1 MSLKLSYNFSTIRIA
16 ARLVE
21 RSRRHSAPKTVIDSF
36 DSLGYL
42 AKIAPRHHVAPGCP
56 QRMSAMSETINV
68 PAVMADASAVTRI
81 KSEIDISDRSRIV
94 TFGDRAQRSVVEFAD
109 RILAQTQN
117 RELGTTGKLLSDIL
131 AKARGLDPATLK
143 DSNFLTRLFTSVE
156 SRLRRFSEQFG
167 DVASQ
172 IDRICVELDRNKE
185 ILRRDIAVLDELHEQ
200 TKTSLGDLDSHIAAG
215 KSFAEDF
222 RGHKLVELEQAA
234 KATGAGSDTLLA
246 AQTYQDAA
254 QALDRLEK
262 RIFYLQQARQIGIQQ
277 LPQIRIVQSGDET
290 LIENLQATTELTIPV
305 WKQKMI
311 LLLGLSR
318 QQSALALQKTVT
330 DATNEMMRQASEMM
344 KTQAIE
350 IEKQSQRGI
359 VDIETLEKT
368 NRDLVDT
375 ISGVLNVQD
384 QGRKKRAEIE
394 QRMAQLTDELKSAL
408 SKSPA

>member
-1 MSLKLSYNFSTIRIA
+1 MNEAVNL
-16 ARLVE
+16 
-21 RSRRHSAPKTVIDSF
+21 PTVTSDVSV
-36 DSLGYL
+36 
-42 AKIAPRHHVAPGCP
+42 VA
-56 QRMSAMSETINV
+56 
-68 PAVMADASAVTRI
+68 RI

-131 AKARGLDPATLK
+131 AKARGLDPAALQ
-143 DSNFLTRLFTSVE
+143 DSGLLTRLFSSVE
-156 SRLRRFSEQFG
+156 ARLRRFSEQFG

-172 IDRICVELDRNKE
+172 IDRVCVELDRNKE
-185 ILRRDIAVLDELHEQ
+185 TLRRDIALLDDLHEQ
-200 TKTSLGDLDSHIAAG
+200 TKSALVDLDAHIAAG
-215 KSFAEDF
+215 KGFAEEF
-222 RGHKLVELEQAA
+222 RRGQLVELERAA
-234 KATGAGSDTLLA
+234 KTQSQDSDALLA
-246 AQTYQDAA
+246 AQTYQDAV

-262 RIFYLQQARQIGIQQ
+262 RVFYLQQARQIGIQQ

-311 LLLGLSR
+311 LLLGLKR
-318 QQSALALQKTVT
+318 QESALALQKTVT

-344 KTQAIE
+344 KSQAIE

-368 NRDLVDT
+368 NRDLIDT
-375 ISGVLNVQD
+375 VSGVLNVQE
-384 QGRKKRAEIE
+384 QGRKKRADAE
-394 QRMAQLTDELKSAL
+394 QRMAQLTDELKDAL
-408 SKSPA
+408 AKTPA

>member
-1 MSLKLSYNFSTIRIA
+1 
-16 ARLVE
+16 V
-21 RSRRHSAPKTVIDSF
+21 
-36 DSLGYL
+36 
-42 AKIAPRHHVAPGCP
+42 
-56 QRMSAMSETINV
+56 SETIGV
-68 PAVMADASAVTRI
+68 PALAADASAVARI
-81 KSEIDISDRSRIV
+81 KTEIDISDRSRIV
-94 TFGDRAQRSVVEFAD
+94 TFGERAQRSVVEFAD

-143 DSNFLTRLFTSVE
+143 DSGFLSRLFSSAE
-156 SRLRRFSEQFG
+156 AKLRRFTEQFG

-172 IDRICVELDRNKE
+172 IDRVCVDLDRNKE
-185 ILRRDIAVLDELHEQ
+185 VLRRDIALLDDLYEQ
-200 TKTSLGDLDSHIAAG
+200 TKVAIGALDAHIAAG
-215 KSFAEDF
+215 KAFVGEF
-222 RGHKLVELEQAA
+222 RGGKLVELEQAA
-234 KATGAGSDTLLA
+234 KAQSAGGDAMLA
-246 AQTYQDAA
+246 AQTYQDAV

-311 LLLGLSR
+311 LLLGLNR
-318 QQSALALQKTVT
+318 QKSALELQKTVT

-359 VDIETLEKT
+359 VDIQTLEKT
-368 NRDLVDT
+368 NRDLIDT
-375 ISGVLNVQD
+375 ISGVLNVQE
-384 QGRKKRAEIE
+384 QGRTKRAEIE
-394 QRMAQLTDELKSAL
+394 QRMAQLTDELRSAVTKA
-408 SKSPA
+408 SA

>member
-185 ILRRDIAVLDELHEQ
+185 TLRRDIAVLDELHEQ

>member
-1 MSLKLSYNFSTIRIA
+1 
-16 ARLVE
+16 
-21 RSRRHSAPKTVIDSF
+21 
-36 DSLGYL
+36 
-42 AKIAPRHHVAPGCP
+42 
-56 QRMSAMSETINV
+56 
-68 PAVMADASAVTRI
+68 
-81 KSEIDISDRSRIV
+81 
-94 TFGDRAQRSVVEFAD
+94 
-109 RILAQTQN
+109 
-117 RELGTTGKLLSDIL
+117 
-131 AKARGLDPATLK
+131 
-143 DSNFLTRLFTSVE
+143 
-156 SRLRRFSEQFG
+156 
-167 DVASQ
+167 
-172 IDRICVELDRNKE
+172 
-185 ILRRDIAVLDELHEQ
+185 LHEQ
-200 TKTSLGDLDSHIAAG
+200 TKSSLGNLDSHIAAG

-222 RGHKLVELEQAA
+222 RRNKLVELEQAA
-234 KATGAGSDTLLA
+234 KATGPGSDALLA

-290 LIENLQATTELTIPV
+290 LIENLQATTELAIPV

-311 LLLGLSR
+311 LLLGLNR

-330 DATNEMMRQASEMM
+330 DATNDMMRQASEMM

-368 NRDLVDT
+368 NRDLIDT
-375 ISGVLNVQD
+375 IGGVLNVQD

-408 SKSPA
+408 SKSPT

>member
-1 MSLKLSYNFSTIRIA
+1 
-16 ARLVE
+16 
-21 RSRRHSAPKTVIDSF
+21 
-36 DSLGYL
+36 
-42 AKIAPRHHVAPGCP
+42 
-56 QRMSAMSETINV
+56 MSEAINV
-68 PAVMADASAVTRI
+68 PAVMADASAVGRI

-131 AKARGLDPATLK
+131 AKARGLDPASLK
-143 DSNFLTRLFTSVE
+143 DSGFLSRLFSSVE

-185 ILRRDIAVLDELHEQ
+185 TLRRDIAVLDELHEQ
-200 TKTSLGDLDSHIAAG
+200 TKSSLGDLDSHIAAG
-215 KSFAEDF
+215 KSFSEEF
-222 RGHKLVELEQAA
+222 RAHKLVELEQAA
-234 KATGAGSDTLLA
+234 KAVAPGSDALLA

-318 QQSALALQKTVT
+318 QP
-330 DATNEMMRQASEMM
+330 NEMMRQASEMM

-359 VDIETLEKT
+359 IDIETLEKT
-368 NRDLVDT
+368 NSDLVDT
-375 ISGVLNVQD
+375 ISGVLNVQQ
-384 QGRKKRAEIE
+384 QGRQKRAEIE
-394 QRMAQLTDELKSAL
+394 QRMAHLTDELKSAM
-408 SKSPA
+408 SKSPT

>member
-1 MSLKLSYNFSTIRIA
+1 
-16 ARLVE
+16 
-21 RSRRHSAPKTVIDSF
+21 
-36 DSLGYL
+36 
-42 AKIAPRHHVAPGCP
+42 
-56 QRMSAMSETINV
+56 MSETINV
-68 PAVMADASAVTRI
+68 PAVVTDASAVARI
-81 KSEIDISDRSRIV
+81 KSEIDLSDRSRIV

-131 AKARGLDPATLK
+131 AKAR
-143 DSNFLTRLFTSVE
+143 
-156 SRLRRFSEQFG
+156 LRRFSEQFG

-172 IDRICVELDRNKE
+172 IDRICVDLDRNKE
-185 ILRRDIAVLDELHEQ
+185 TLRRDIAVLDELHEQ
-200 TKTSLGDLDSHIAAG
+200 TKTSLGNLDAHIAAG
-215 KSFAEDF
+215 KGFAEEF
-222 RGHKLVELEQAA
+222 RAHQLVELEQAT
-234 KATGAGSDTLLA
+234 KATAPGSDALLA
-246 AQTYQDAA
+246 AQSYQDAA

-359 VDIETLEKT
+359 IDIQTLEKT
-368 NRDLVDT
+368 NSDLIDT
-375 ISGVLNVQD
+375 ISGVLNVQAE
-384 QGRKKRAEIE
+384 GRKKRGEIE
-394 QRMAQLTDELKSAL
+394 QRMAQLTDELKSAMSNTSI
-408 SKSPA
+408 SKTPA

>member
-1 MSLKLSYNFSTIRIA
+1 
-16 ARLVE
+16 
-21 RSRRHSAPKTVIDSF
+21 
-36 DSLGYL
+36 
-42 AKIAPRHHVAPGCP
+42 
-56 QRMSAMSETINV
+56 MSEAINV
-68 PAVMADASAVTRI
+68 PAVMVDATAVARI

-131 AKARGLDPATLK
+131 GKARGLDPATLK
-143 DSNFLTRLFTSVE
+143 DSGFFTRLFSSME

-172 IDRICVELDRNKE
+172 IDRVCVELDRNKE
-185 ILRRDIAVLDELHEQ
+185 TLRRDIAVLDELHEQ
-200 TKTSLGDLDSHIAAG
+200 TKASLGDLDSHIAAG
-215 KSFAEDF
+215 KTFAEDF
-222 RGHKLVELEQAA
+222 RRGRLIELEQAV
-234 KATGAGSDTLLA
+234 KAAGEGSDALLA

-262 RIFYLQQARQIGIQQ
+262 RVFYLQQARQIGIQQ

-311 LLLGLSR
+311 LLLGLTR
-318 QQSALALQKTVT
+318 QKSALDLQKTVT
-330 DATNEMMRQASEMM
+330 DATNEMMKQASEMM

-359 VDIETLEKT
+359 IDIATLEKT
-368 NRDLVDT
+368 NSDLVDT
-375 ISGVLNVQD
+375 ISGVLNVQAE
-384 QGRKKRAEIE
+384 GRKKRAEIE
-394 QRMAQLTDELKSAL
+394 QRMAQLTDELKSAM
-408 SKSPA
+408 SKSTT

>member
-1 MSLKLSYNFSTIRIA
+1 
-16 ARLVE
+16 
-21 RSRRHSAPKTVIDSF
+21 
-36 DSLGYL
+36 
-42 AKIAPRHHVAPGCP
+42 
-56 QRMSAMSETINV
+56 MSETINV
-68 PAVMADASAVTRI
+68 PAVIADASAVARI

-143 DSNFLTRLFTSVE
+143 DSNFFTRLFSSVE

-172 IDRICVELDRNKE
+172 VDRICVELDRNKE
-185 ILRRDIAVLDELHEQ
+185 TLRRDIAVLDELHEQ

-215 KSFAEDF
+215 KSFVEDF
-222 RGHKLVELEQAA
+222 RGHTLVELEQAA
-234 KATGAGSDTLLA
+234 KATGAGSDTVLA

-262 RIFYLQQARQIGIQQ
+262 RIFFLQQACQIGIPQ
-277 LPQIRIVQSGDET
+277 LPQIPIVQSGDET

-305 WKQKMI
+305 WKQKMV
-311 LLLGLSR
+311 LLLGLNPQLSVL
-318 QQSALALQKTVT
+318 QLQKPLT
-330 DATNEMMRQASEMM
+330 DRPNERMLQASEMM
-344 KTQAIE
+344 KWQAIE

-359 VDIETLEKT
+359 IDIETLEKT

-375 ISGVLNVQD
+375 ISGVLKVQ
-384 QGRKKRAEIE
+384 QEGHNSRAEIE
-394 QRMAQLTDELKSAL
+394 RRMAQLTDELKTGLAAAST
-408 SKSPA
+408 

>member
-1 MSLKLSYNFSTIRIA
+1 
-16 ARLVE
+16 
-21 RSRRHSAPKTVIDSF
+21 
-36 DSLGYL
+36 
-42 AKIAPRHHVAPGCP
+42 
-56 QRMSAMSETINV
+56 MSETINV
-68 PAVMADASAVTRI
+68 PAVMVDATAVTRI

-131 AKARGLDPATLK
+131 AKARGLDPASLK
-143 DSNFLTRLFTSVE
+143 DSGFFSRLFSSME
-156 SRLRRFSEQFG
+156 SRMRRFSEQFG
-167 DVASQ
+167 DVSSQ
-172 IDRICVELDRNKE
+172 VDRVCIELDRNKE
-185 ILRRDIAVLDELHEQ
+185 TLRRDIAVLDELHEQ
-200 TKTSLGDLDSHIAAG
+200 TKASLGDLDSHIAAG
-215 KSFAEDF
+215 KEFAEDF
-222 RGHKLVELEQAA
+222 RRHKLVELEQAA
-234 KATGAGSDTLLA
+234 KAASQGSDAMLA
-246 AQTYQDAA
+246 AQSYQDAA

-318 QQSALALQKTVT
+318 QKSALDLQKTVT
-330 DATNEMMRQASEMM
+330 DATNEMMKQASEMM

-359 VDIETLEKT
+359 IDIATLEKT
-368 NRDLVDT
+368 NTDLVDT
-375 ISGVLNVQD
+375 IAGVLNVQ
-384 QGRKKRAEIE
+384 QEGRKKRAEIE
-394 QRMAQLTDELKSAL
+394 QRMAQLTDQLKSAL

>member
-1 MSLKLSYNFSTIRIA
+1 
-16 ARLVE
+16 V
-21 RSRRHSAPKTVIDSF
+21 
-36 DSLGYL
+36 
-42 AKIAPRHHVAPGCP
+42 
-56 QRMSAMSETINV
+56 SETIGV
-68 PAVMADASAVTRI
+68 PALAADASAVARI
-81 KSEIDISDRSRIV
+81 KTEIDISDRSRIV
-94 TFGDRAQRSVVEFAD
+94 TFGERAQRSVVEFAD

-143 DSNFLTRLFTSVE
+143 DSGFLSRLFSSAE
-156 SRLRRFSEQFG
+156 AKLRRFTEQFG

-172 IDRICVELDRNKE
+172 IDRVCVDLDRNKE
-185 ILRRDIAVLDELHEQ
+185 VLRRDIALLDDLYEQ
-200 TKTSLGDLDSHIAAG
+200 TKVAIGALDAHIAAG
-215 KSFAEDF
+215 KAFVGEF
-222 RGHKLVELEQAA
+222 RGGKLVELERAA
-234 KATGAGSDTLLA
+234 KAQSAGGDAMLA
-246 AQTYQDAA
+246 AQTYQDAV

-311 LLLGLSR
+311 LLLGLNR
-318 QQSALALQKTVT
+318 QKSALELQKTVT

-359 VDIETLEKT
+359 VDIQTLEKT
-368 NRDLVDT
+368 NRDLIDT
-375 ISGVLNVQD
+375 ISGVLNVQE
-384 QGRKKRAEIE
+384 QGRTKRAEIE
-394 QRMAQLTDELKSAL
+394 QRMAQLTDELRSAVTKA
-408 SKSPA
+408 SA